1 MPETLPAWAII
12 AVGVVI
18 GIVKLLIDR
27 WDKKEKDSLNVE
39 TNPDDHDS
47 VADFDERE
55 RMRNPGE
62 LPPES

>member
-1 MPETLPAWAII
+1 MPETLPVWAII
-12 AVGVVI
+12 AVGVVM
-18 GIVKLLIDR
+18 GIVKLLIAR

-39 TNPDDHDS
+39 TNPDDLAGI
-47 VADFDERE
+47 ADFDERE